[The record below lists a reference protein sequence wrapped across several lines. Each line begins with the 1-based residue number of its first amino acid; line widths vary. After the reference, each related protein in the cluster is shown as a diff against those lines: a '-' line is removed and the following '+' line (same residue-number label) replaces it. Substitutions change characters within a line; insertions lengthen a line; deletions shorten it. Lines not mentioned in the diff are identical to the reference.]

1 MTIFLTPEEL
11 SNVLV
16 DSPLIRNSAE
26 AIGWKNFKVFVY
38 PSMEAERNG
47 FEIDVEEVPEVE
59 AL

>member
-11 SNVLV
+11 SRVIL
-16 DSPLIRNSAE
+16 DSPLVRKSAD
-26 AIGWKNFKVFVY
+26 AIGWKKVKVSVY

-47 FEIDVEEVPEVE
+47 FEIDVEEVQEVE